1 MANEENL
8 KNGEA
13 TQFRAGEEQAKIARL
28 GGIASGKARRERR
41 EAREL
46 VKIALDELV
55 RDKKTGEEMP
65 KRLAMIQK
73 QIQKAINNAD
83 TTAFEKVFRLA
94 GEWEQETSSNVT
106 IVNNYNGI
114 SAEAAD
120 ALNHIDEL

>member
-1 MANEENL
+1 MANDSNI
-8 KNGEA
+8 A
-13 TQFRAGEEQAKIARL
+13 PYQFDKQTASEQREIARL

-94 GEWEQETSSNVT
+94 GEWEQETNSNVT

-114 SAEAAD
+114 SAEGAD

>member
-1 MANEENL
+1 M
-8 KNGEA
+8 KNG
-13 TQFRAGEEQAKIARL
+13 RK
-28 GGIASGKARRERR
+28 GGIASGEARRERR

-94 GEWEQETSSNVT
+94 GEWEQETNSNVT

>member
-1 MANEENL
+1 MANEQNL
-8 KNGEA
+8 IPFTERSESEVREMN
-13 TQFRAGEEQAKIARL
+13 RR

>member
-1 MANEENL
+1 MANDSNIVPY
-8 KNGEA
+8 
-13 TQFRAGEEQAKIARL
+13 QFDKQTASEQREIARL

-94 GEWEQETSSNVT
+94 GEWDAETSSNVT

>member
-1 MANEENL
+1 MANNDNLTPFTSGQSREEAV
-8 KNGEA
+8 KNG
-13 TQFRAGEEQAKIARL
+13 RK
-28 GGIASGKARRERR
+28 GGIASGEARRERR

>member
-1 MANEENL
+1 MANNDNLTPFTSDQSREEAV
-8 KNGEA
+8 KNG
-13 TQFRAGEEQAKIARL
+13 RK
-28 GGIASGKARRERR
+28 GGIASGEARRERR

-94 GEWEQETSSNVT
+94 GEWEQETNSNVT

>member
-1 MANEENL
+1 MANNSNIL
-8 KNGEA
+8 PY
-13 TQFRAGEEQAKIARL
+13 QFDKQTASEQREIARL

>member
-1 MANEENL
+1 MANDSNI
-8 KNGEA
+8 A
-13 TQFRAGEEQAKIARL
+13 PYQFDKQTASEQREIARL

>member
-1 MANEENL
+1 MANDSNI
-8 KNGEA
+8 A
-13 TQFRAGEEQAKIARL
+13 PYQFNKQTASEQREIARL

>member
-1 MANEENL
+1 MANDSNI
-8 KNGEA
+8 A
-13 TQFRAGEEQAKIARL
+13 PYQFDKQTASEQREIARL

-94 GEWEQETSSNVT
+94 GEWEQETNSNVT